1 MDAPT
6 DPRPILRR
14 RPYFAPEVEAKWR
27 EAWAREAAFE
37 PGPAGQEDTFVYA
50 CTPFTTG
57 KAHMGHVR
65 SYTLADVCARRARA
79 EGRSVLWAMGFDA
92 FGLPNEMAAIA
103 HEIAPAGWVEAC
115 RRRMTEQFQRLGLS
129 TDPTRTFVTSH
140 PDYYRWTQWAFLRLL
155 ERNLVYR
162 ADGVENWC
170 EGCGCVLAA
179 LQVGEDGSCWRCGGD
194 VGLACIP
201 QWYMRITPYAE
212 ELHAGLDAL
221 TGWDE
226 NAVAYQRALLG
237 RVDGYELEISAPSEE
252 VLTVFAPSMAY
263 VEKATFIA
271 LSPNHPRLDRLIS
284 RRGAAQDIE
293 AQRRRSLGRAER
305 SDAAVPATNSGLWAR
320 VPGRDEPL
328 PIVVTPSVDLRYG
341 GGAALGAPACDPADA
356 SIARQLGF
364 STPPPERPAPALRP
378 AVRFRLRD
386 SSISR
391 QRTWG
396 APIPIVH
403 CPDCGVVPVPDADLP
418 VVLPE
423 DLAPTGRGSA
433 LADHP
438 DFKTC
443 DCPRCGAAAR
453 RETDTLDVHVDS
465 LWMLAPF
472 CVPADARDT
481 QMFTHPDLARWLPVS
496 QVVCGADQAAW
507 WVNDRFFFKVL
518 RDIGLL
524 PHLSDGEPVRR
535 LLMHEMVLAG
545 GRKMSKSLGN
555 VVDPDEVID
564 RWGADTVRLSVLK
577 VNPRKAFSWSD
588 ESLRENHAFLTALW
602 DFVHEIIEAGEPAN
616 LDPAGQRRLGRWLE
630 TAARKTAEAYD
641 HRAFHVVQ
649 RELKVF
655 FQLIRRHGRAYG
667 AGACRPATA
676 QLVGWLAP
684 LAPHIAAELEARL
697 AEAAHPRSEPA
708 PAPRQPEPA

>member
-1 MDAPT
+1 MYATT
-6 DPRPILRR
+6 DTRR
-14 RPYFAPEVEAKWR
+14 TPSRRAYFAAEVEAKWR
-27 EAWAREAAFE
+27 EAWASAGAFA
-37 PGPAGQEDTFVYA
+37 PGPAGAQDTFVYA

-92 FGLPNEMAAIA
+92 FGLPNEIAAVEHAIT
-103 HEIAPAGWVEAC
+103 PADWVEAC
-115 RRRMTEQFQRLGLS
+115 RQRMTDQFQRLGLS

-140 PDYYRWTQWAFLRLL
+140 PEYYRWTQWAFLRLL
-155 ERNLVYR
+155 ERGLAYR
-162 ADGVENWC
+162 AEGVENWC
-170 EGCGCVLAA
+170 ERCGCVLAA
-179 LQVGEDGSCWRCGGD
+179 LQVSEDGRCWRCGQAA
-194 VGLACIP
+194 GLACVP

-212 ELHAGLDAL
+212 ELYAGLDAL
-221 TGWDE
+221 AGWDE

-237 RVDGYELEISAPSEE
+237 RVEGYEMDVSSPAGRT
-252 VLTVFAPSMAY
+252 LTVFAPSAEC
-263 VEKATFIA
+263 VAGATFLAI
-271 LSPNHPRLDRLIS
+271 SPNHPQLDGIIP
-284 RRGAAQDIE
+284 RRAAAQEIE
-293 AQRRRSLGRAER
+293 AQRRRSLGRSER
-305 SDAAVPATNSGLWAR
+305 SHEAVPATDSGVR
-320 VPGRDEPL
+320 VRIPGRAEPL
-328 PIVVTPSVDLRYG
+328 AVIVTPSVDLRYG
-341 GGAALGAPACDPADA
+341 GGAAFGAPACDPADA
-356 SIARQLGF
+356 AIARQLGLAA
-364 STPPPERPAPALRP
+364 TPQESLTQTLRP

-396 APIPIVH
+396 APIPIVY
-403 CPDCGVVPVPDADLP
+403 CPGCGVVPVPDSDLP

-438 DFKTC
+438 NFATC
-443 DCPRCGAAAR
+443 SCPRCGSAAR
-453 RETDTLDVHVDS
+453 RETDTLDVHIDS

-472 CVPADARDT
+472 CVPAEARDT

-564 RWGADTVRLSVLK
+564 RWGADTVRLAVLK
-577 VNPRKAFSWSD
+577 VNPRKAFSWND
-588 ESLRENHAFLTALW
+588 EALQENHAFLTALW
-602 DFVHEIIEAGEPAN
+602 DFVNEIVEAAEPAD
-616 LDPAGQRRLGRWLE
+616 LDPAGQRRLGRWLD
-630 TAARKTAEAYD
+630 TAARKVADAYD

-676 QLVGWLAP
+676 KLVTWLAP

-697 AEAAHPRSEPA
+697 AEPAHHRPEPA
-708 PAPRQPEPA
+708 PALRQTEPA